1 MSLLRLVAVA
11 VIFVF
16 TAIAW
21 VILGLGSASRTSDSH
36 NKLEREVENLFGTA
50 QSIKKPVLYGLE
62 KRAIWITNETSG
74 KVSASQENVIH
85 PLALDSSKIDID
97 VRLDRRRKGVLWFP
111 TYRFSFEAKYVFE
124 DRGNE
129 PNERFLDIA
138 LDNEK
143 AIYDDIVLE
152 IDGVK
157 QEDVLPLLTRRSV
170 WVPVHRKKHEVKLS
184 FHSTGMQEIN
194 YLITPKQGD
203 LDEINHFVFKMKT
216 DFDAIDFPYDTISP
230 TKKTRVGEGWELEWA
245 FEKTA
250 TGKDIGLVIPNRL
263 NPGEIVPRVT
273 FFAPVPLL
281 LYFFILIIFSVLE
294 KVPLHPM
301 NYFFLAATFFAFH
314 LMFSY
319 FSDQMNLYL
328 AFAIAAVVSIFLASS
343 YLRLFT
349 PARFAYVISG
359 TAQLIYLCS
368 FSFSFF
374 FKGVTGLIVTIIS
387 VVTLFVLM
395 QRTGKIQWDEVFRKK
410 S

>member
-1 MSLLRLVAVA
+1 MSVLRLIAIA
-11 VIFVF
+11 VIFF
-16 TAIAW
+16 CTSIAW
-21 VILGLGSASRTSDSH
+21 VILGVSSMSRTGDSH
-36 NKLEREVENLFGTA
+36 NKLQREVENLFGTS
-50 QSIKKPVLYGLE
+50 QSIKKPVLFGLE
-62 KRAIWITNETSG
+62 KRQIWITNEANG
-74 KVSASQENVIH
+74 KISPSQENVIH
-85 PLALDSSKIDID
+85 PLSLASSKIDVD

-111 TYRFSFEAKYVFE
+111 TYRFTFEAKYVFE
-124 DRGNE
+124 DRENE

-157 QEDVLPLLTRRSV
+157 HEDVLPLLTRRSV
-170 WVPVHRKKHEVKLS
+170 PIALHRKKHEVKLS
-184 FHSTGMQEIN
+184 FRSTGMQEIN
-194 YLITPKQGD
+194 YLITPRQGD
-203 LDEINHFVFKMKT
+203 LDEINHFALKIKT
-216 DFDAIDFPYDTISP
+216 DFEAVDFPDDSISP
-230 TKKTRVGEGWELEWA
+230 TKKTKTGEGWELEWA

-263 NPGEIVPRVT
+263 NPGEIIPRVT

-281 LYFFILIIFSVLE
+281 FYFFILIIFSVLE
-294 KVPLHPM
+294 KTPLHPM

-328 AFAIAAVVSIFLASS
+328 AFGIAAVVSVFLASS

-349 PARFAYVISG
+349 PTRFAYVVSG
-359 TAQLIYLCS
+359 TAQMIYLIS

-374 FKGVTGLIVTIIS
+374 Y
-387 VVTLFVLM
+387 
-395 QRTGKIQWDEVFRKK
+395 
-410 S
+410 